1 MLDQIFMNVIDMS
14 RVASIIIVIVLIARV
29 FLKRYPK
36 YISYALWS
44 VVLFRLLCPFSFEF
58 AFSLVPKL
66 EPTSYQYTLVDDA
79 IPAAGADDSIPT
91 TGTGPNQEMNQAGE
105 MNLVIDHDVNG
116 KSEVFDI
123 QTATSSTDKESR
135 NVEVSWQEVCILLG
149 KYVWLLGIG
158 IMFLYSVV
166 SLIKIRK
173 KVSVSLRLRDNI
185 YIADGKI
192 SPFVMGVFRPRI
204 YLPDCLSE
212 KEQEY
217 IILHERYHIRR
228 LDHVIKLLAFLALSI
243 HWFNPLVWVAFI
255 VSGKDMEMSCDEAVI
270 RKMGDNIRADYAQ
283 SLLALATGH
292 GSIRG
297 IPLAFGEGDTKSRVK
312 NLAKS
317 KKTKRWVLAIVI
329 LAVAVLIL
337 CLISNAKT
345 INENKAKEDDLVTDD
360 TSVSDEVIDTYEQ
373 VNISQVDIPYALS
386 EMAMCNRQEGWALT
400 TDHEILFTDS
410 GVENFSVVRRLEG
423 VSSAN
428 DGFVDICAVDYQTVY
443 ATYVSEDRSLIVE
456 YTKDGGTSWQ
466 QTVVDLEDEPVDG
479 GGSAYISFSD
489 AEHGYLLYCSSPAGG
504 LMMKL
509 LFYTENAGESFSFA
523 GDLSDFNGYPQGISF
538 SGGKCYIGVTYHGQ
552 DDYMYVKESGTEI
565 WEGEEVI
572 PLPNGSRYIDG
583 FAPVFDLA
591 DRQEGMLVL
600 KAVGDDARYLLL
612 VTKDGGEYWN
622 INGEIPLESLRSYYY
637 VGNNQFYYIDNAGG
651 LYFSEAGTMLY
662 QEAIDSDGNDSEQTD
677 FVGIPCVFI
686 GIP

>member
-1 MLDQIFMNVIDMS
+1 MLDQTFMNVIDMS
-14 RVASIIIVIVLIARV
+14 RAASIIIVIVLIARM
-29 FLKRYPK
+29 FLKRFPK
-36 YISYALWS
+36 YISYALWG

-58 AFSLVPKL
+58 VFSLVPNL
-66 EPTSYQYTLVDDA
+66 EPASYQYTLADDA
-79 IPAAGADDSIPT
+79 IST
-91 TGTGPNQEMNQAGE
+91 TGEDDIIPMAGTGQNDEINP
-105 MNLVIDHDVNG
+105 VIDHDANG
-116 KSEVFDI
+116 VPEVSNI
-123 QTATSSTDKESR
+123 ETAASNTDKADR
-135 NVEVSWQEVCILLG
+135 TAAISWQGVFIVMG
-149 KYVWLLGIG
+149 KYVWLLGIV
-158 IMFLYSVV
+158 IMFLYSII

-185 YIADGKI
+185 YITDGKI
-192 SPFVMGVFRPRI
+192 SPFVMGVLRPRI

-228 LDHVIKLLAFLALSI
+228 LDHVVKLLAFVALSI

-255 VSGKDMEMSCDEAVI
+255 LSGKDMEMSCDEAVI
-270 RKMGDNIRADYAQ
+270 RKMGENIRADYAQ
-283 SLLALATGH
+283 SLLALATGR

-337 CLISNAKT
+337 CLVSNAKT
-345 INENKAKEDDLVTDD
+345 VNENKAKEDDLVTDD

-400 TDHEILFTDS
+400 TDHEILFTDA

-443 ATYVSEDRSLIVE
+443 AAYISEDSRLIVE
-456 YTKDGGTSWQ
+456 YTKDGGNSWQ
-466 QTVVDLEDEPVDG
+466 QKVVNCEDYQLEG
-479 GGSAYISFSD
+479 GGTPYISFSD

-509 LFYTENAGESFSFA
+509 LFYTEDAGESFSFA
-523 GDLSDFNGYPQGISF
+523 GDLSDLNGYPQGISF

-565 WEGEEVI
+565 WEGGEVI
-572 PLPNGSRYIDG
+572 SMPNDSRYIDG
-583 FAPVFDLA
+583 FAPVFDIV

-600 KAVGDDARYLLL
+600 KAVGDDATYLLL
-612 VTKDGGEYWN
+612 VTKDGGESWR
-622 INGEIPLESLRSYYY
+622 INGEIPLDFIDSY
-637 VGNNQFYYIDNAGG
+637 FYAGDNHFYFIDNMGK
-651 LYFSEAGTMLY
+651 LYSRDY
-662 QEAIDSDGNDSEQTD
+662 
-677 FVGIPCVFI
+677 
-686 GIP
+686 